1 VSRVAEEENERNY
14 FLVFGKWSM
23 DNIEFRDLGLDRC
36 ISLKG
41 FIAPYSG
48 GRGARK
54 RFDKTTMPIVE
65 RLINKMMRGEH
76 NTGKKHKAYNIV
88 KEAFDIIAERT
99 NKNPIQVL
107 ITAIEN
113 AGPREEIVRLK
124 YGGISVPKSVDTSP
138 LRRVDQALMNIAKG
152 ARKSAFKS
160 KRSISECLA
169 SEIIAAA
176 NYDMKAFS
184 IAKKEE
190 KERIAKA
197 AR

>member
-1 VSRVAEEENERNY
+1 MILVAEKKSDMDP

-23 DNIEFRDLGLDRC
+23 EDIEFKDLGIDRC
-36 ISLKG
+36 IGLES

-48 GRGARK
+48 GVKK
-54 RFDKTTMPIVE
+54 RFDKTRVPIVE
-65 RLINKMMRGEH
+65 RLINVMMRGEH

-88 KEAFDIIAERT
+88 KEAFEIIAERT
-99 NKNPIQVL
+99 KKNPVQLL

-124 YGGISVPKSVDTSP
+124 FGGISVPKSVDTAP
-138 LRRVDQALMNIAKG
+138 LRRIDQALMNIAKG
-152 ARKSAFKS
+152 AKRTSFKS
-160 KRSISECLA
+160 RRSASECLA
-169 SEIIAAA
+169 TEIIAAA
-176 NYDMKAFS
+176 NYDVKTFS
-184 IAKKEE
+184 IGRKEE

>member
-1 VSRVAEEENERNY
+1 MAEESFGSH
-14 FLVFGKWSM
+14 FLVFGKWSCEGL
-23 DNIEFRDLGLDRC
+23 EFKDLGIDRC
-36 ISLKG
+36 IGLEG
-41 FIAPYSG
+41 FIVPYST
-48 GRGARK
+48 GAKK
-54 RFDKTTMPIVE
+54 RFDKIKMPIVE
-65 RLINKMMRGEH
+65 RLINKIMRGEH
-76 NTGKKHKAYNIV
+76 NTGKKQKAYNIV
-88 KEAFDIIAERT
+88 KEAFEIIAERT
-99 NKNPIQVL
+99 NKNPLQVF

-124 YGGISVPKSVDTSP
+124 FGGISVPKSVDTSP

-152 ARKSAFKS
+152 AKRSAFKS

-169 SEIIAAA
+169 TEIIAAA
-176 NYDMKAFS
+176 NYDVRAFS